1 MLVNVYRSPR
11 KDLTYLYLPHDSK
24 VDTLPAPLREQFG
37 EPELV
42 VTLNLTSDRK
52 LARYSGE
59 HVLSEIEQRGFFLQ
73 MPPSEKEEVC

>member
-11 KDLTYLYLPHDSK
+11 KDLTYIYLPRDSK
-24 VDTLPAPLREQFG
+24 LDTLPAPLRQQFG

-42 VTLNLTSDRK
+42 LTLNLTSDRK

-59 HVLSEIEQRGFFLQ
+59 HVLSEIEQRGYFLQ